1 MTLPGGRRH
10 GLQSAEFR
18 RPAGLQFPIT
28 ILEIRTWKS
37 PRSACALLSRGQ
49 AALALVAAWTP
60 SWSPFQDK
68 SLKKRLGFP
77 YV

>member
-28 ILEIRTWKS
+28 ILEIRTCRS
-37 PRSACALLSRGQ
+37 QGPLRSAFQRPRSPGS
-49 AALALVAAWTP
+49 LVAAWTR
-60 SWSPFQDK
+60 SRSRFQGK
-68 SLKKRLGFP
+68 SLKKSLTFS